1 MIFSKW
7 LTWGSGNASS
17 LPPRL
22 PDHSWILKKIKTSFR
37 DQYPECGKVRFTQV
51 GLSYRGYWTS
61 AGTANETG
69 INLDAIAA
77 VKWISQLHENT
88 YPKAENS
95 GQVTRPILFVW
106 GQSIGSGF
114 ATNLAASGVIP
125 SHLEPAALVL
135 ETPFL
140 SIKAMLAS
148 LYPEKWLPYKYL
160 YPFLRNFL
168 DSYKNLGTV
177 ASQRLQKGIR
187 PPHIFILEAGRD
199 EVVPPSHPEELRK
212 RCMELNLPVETVV
225 VPRAFHS
232 DAMNGRVHVAEFI
245 MKQTAK
251 VIRTTHS
258 ESPVADSRDS

>member
-1 MIFSKW
+1 M
-7 LTWGSGNASS
+7 
-17 LPPRL
+17 PPRL
-22 PDHSWILKKIKTSFR
+22 PDHSWILRKIKTSFS

-69 INLDAIAA
+69 INLDSIAA

-88 YPKAENS
+88 YPRAGNG
-95 GQVTRPILFVW
+95 GQTTRPIFFVW

-114 ATNLAASGVIP
+114 ATNLAASGAIP
-125 SHLEPAALVL
+125 SHLEPTALIL

-148 LYPEKWLPYKYL
+148 LYPERWLPYKYL
-160 YPFLRNFL
+160 HPFLRNFL
-168 DSYKNLGTV
+168 DSYKNLGTI
-177 ASQRLQKGIR
+177 AAQSLEKGIR
-187 PPHIFILEAGRD
+187 APHIFIVEAGRD

-212 RCMELNLPVETVV
+212 RCMELSLPVETLV

-232 DAMNGRVHVAEFI
+232 DAMNGRVHVASFI
-245 MKQTAK
+245 MRQTAK
-251 VIRTTHS
+251 FILTTHS
-258 ESPVADSRDS
+258 EDEVVAVSEES